1 MFISVQHRSSFCC
14 ISSYFWGREEQCL
27 DCDGRRLPVLAFASC
42 CHNCLFAAACRT
54 MSGAPLTIADS
65 QLMLPQPEWQ
75 LIAQAAKN
83 SRNFAVQLEGELH
96 SSRVL
101 ACVCVAY

>member
-1 MFISVQHRSSFCC
+1 
-14 ISSYFWGREEQCL
+14 
-27 DCDGRRLPVLAFASC
+27 
-42 CHNCLFAAACRT
+42 

-83 SRNFAVQLEGELH
+83 SRNFAVQLEGEQLRQQRSWRLAH
-96 SSRVL
+96 MCLCGLSVPSLINCVL
-101 ACVCVAY
+101 RRCAV